1 MKKTTTAVAVN
12 GTLPAV
18 KDQRVYHSLKGVAYE
33 QAKTGEAFESQA
45 MYVMEN
51 VPGFPGEC
59 PDEARAELNAG
70 YRQRKA
76 ELMGT
81 TVYAIIDGN
90 YVLASQ
96 VPDHKGEKVEVNVD
110 VAMRYSTYEFG
121 KLAETASPQYKGIIS
136 KIRDDV
142 STYCSNKFKELTRQ
156 ANSIINAGKSRKRG
170 ATKTFD
176 DALKATFDD
185 YYKRVRNAAK
195 RGDPTAN
202 EKRFSEAKVAFFA
215 VWNHAE

>member
-1 MKKTTTAVAVN
+1 MKRSTTTAVSAVA
-12 GTLPAV
+12 LF
-18 KDQRVYHSLKGVAYE
+18 KSLSDVAYQ

-45 MYVMEN
+45 QYAMDKI
-51 VPGFPGEC
+51 PGFPEEC

-81 TVYAIIDGN
+81 TVYAVIDGN
-90 YVLASQ
+90 YVLASE
-96 VPDHKGEKVEVNVD
+96 VPDHKGEKIEVSVD
-110 VAMRYSTYEFG
+110 TAMRYSTYEFG
-121 KLAETASPQYKGIIS
+121 KLAETISPQYKGIIS
-136 KIRDDV
+136 KVRDDV
-142 STYCSNKFKELTRQ
+142 STYCSNKYKELVRQ
-156 ANSIINAGKSRKRG
+156 ATSIKNKGKSRTRG

-176 DALKATFDD
+176 DAIKAVFDD
-185 YYKRVRNAAK
+185 YGKRVRNASK
-195 RGDPTAN
+195 RGDPTAS